1 MTIRI
6 KVNMP
11 FEPASVIR
19 LVGLTGIARVIGVQV
34 SDVFEPPNLLSTAT
48 THYLEIRV
56 KKESKLLPQ
65 QQYEVIIDLDNSGEE
80 QQSPVVYTG
89 E

>member
-1 MTIRI
+1 MSLPQSFGSWVSPELR
-6 KVNMP
+6 
-11 FEPASVIR
+11 ELSVCKC
-19 LVGLTGIARVIGVQV
+19 

-56 KKESKLLPQ
+56 KNESKLLPQ
-65 QQYEVIIDLDNSGEE
+65 QQYEVTIDLDNSGEE

>member
-1 MTIRI
+1 
-6 KVNMP
+6 MP

-34 SDVFEPPNLLSTAT
+34 SDVFEPPNFLSTAT

-56 KKESKLLPQ
+56 KNESKLLPQ
-65 QQYEVIIDLDNSGEE
+65 QQYEVTIDLDNSGEE